1 MSDDRQYLDGA
12 VKVKRNTITILK
24 NMNSNVLQRARE
36 FDYSFIS
43 RLILEVFDV
52 ATLRN
57 STAFSTNMQRT
68 AYARLDEQKY
78 EFVRQVFQE
87 RIKGSVDE
95 KMRQNQLNNLVNKR
109 CAALRSRNFP
119 KRKI

>member
-1 MSDDRQYLDGA
+1 MSGDRQYLDGA

-68 AYARLDEQKY
+68 AY